1 MRRASPR
8 EVWSRGV
15 ELARAEAVCGVDT
28 RGVETLLRVSTRG
41 GLLCPEVVLAP
52 EDESWECD
60 CGSRE
65 EICEHAV
72 AAVIAL
78 RRARRE
84 GVPLPTGDAASGHI
98 GYRLVR
104 RGGELHFERVVAG
117 LRGEGPLLT
126 TPSPL
131 AS

>member
-15 ELARAEAVCGVDT
+15 ELARAEAVRGLET
-28 RGVETLLRVSTRG
+28 RGGETHLRVTTRG
-41 GLLCPEVVLAP
+41 GLFSPSVVLAP

-65 EICEHAV
+65 DICEHAV

-78 RRARRE
+78 RRARKE
-84 GVPLPTGDAASGHI
+84 GVPLPVGEAARGHI
-98 GYRLVR
+98 GYRLAR
-104 RGGELHFERVVAG
+104 RGGELHFERVVVG
-117 LRGEGPLLT
+117 LRGEEPL
-126 TPSPL
+126 
-131 AS
+131 